1 VRPADKRLVSL
12 ELINQGLSKRQAC
25 GIVQLSGRLL
35 GNQSLKKP
43 NKAVEQ
49 AIEKLT
55 HRHPSWGF
63 WKIYYPLRKDGLVIN
78 HKRLWRVY
86 CQLQL
91 NLPRK
96 KKKRLPERIKQ
107 PLTVPTKA
115 NQMWSMDFMVDVL
128 TDGRCL
134 PTLNVMEDYNR
145 EALAVEV
152 DFSLPARRVIRC
164 LEQLIERHGKPENI
178 RCDNGP
184 EFISSALREWCEQ
197 KGVQLCWI
205 QPGKPTQN
213 AYIERLNGTFRREV
227 LDAYLFSSLGQVR
240 QLVAEWLVEYNTLRP
255 HQALG
260 FLTPT
265 EFKMTG

>member
-1 VRPADKRLVSL
+1 VRPADKRAVSVQL
-12 ELINQGLSKRQAC
+12 FDQGLSKRQAC
-25 GIVQLSGRLL
+25 GIVQLSRRMYGY
-35 GNQSLKKP
+35 QPLKKSDTV
-43 NKAVEQ
+43 VEQ
-49 AIEKLT
+49 AIEKVT
-55 HRHPSWGF
+55 CRHPSWGF
-63 WKIYYPLRKDGLVIN
+63 WKIYYRLRKNGLAIN

-107 PLTVPTKA
+107 PLAVPAKA
-115 NQMWSMDFMVDVL
+115 NQMWSMDFMLDVL
-128 TDGRCL
+128 TDGRCFR
-134 PTLNVMEDYNR
+134 TLNVMEDYNR

-164 LEQLIERHGKPENI
+164 LEQLIERHGQPASI

-184 EFISSALREWCEQ
+184 EFISSALSEWCEQ
-197 KGVQLCWI
+197 KGIQLCWI

-227 LDAYLFSSLGQVR
+227 LNAYLFTSIGQVR
-240 QLVAEWLVEYNTLRP
+240 QVVAEWLVEYNTLRP

-260 FLTPT
+260 FLTPS

>member
-1 VRPADKRLVSL
+1 MYRYQPSKKAD
-12 ELINQGLSKRQAC
+12 Q
-25 GIVQLSGRLL
+25 
-35 GNQSLKKP
+35 P
-43 NKAVEQ
+43 VEQ
-49 AIEKLT
+49 AIEKILSK
-55 HRHPSWGF
+55 HPSWGF
-63 WKIYYPLRKDGLVIN
+63 WKLYHRLRKDGFVIN

-107 PLTVPTKA
+107 PLSVPAMA
-115 NQMWSMDFMVDVL
+115 NQMWSMDFMLDVL
-128 TDGRCL
+128 TDGRCFR
-134 PTLNVMEDYNR
+134 TLNVMEDYNR

-152 DFSLPARRVIRC
+152 DFSLPARRVMRC
-164 LEQLIERHGKPENI
+164 LEQLIERHGQPANI

-184 EFISSALREWCEQ
+184 EFISSALSEWCEQ
-197 KGVQLCWI
+197 KGIQLCWI

-227 LDAYLFSSLGQVR
+227 LDAYLFTSIGQVR
-240 QLVAEWLVEYNTLRP
+240 QVVEEWLVEYNTLRP

-260 FLTPT
+260 FLTPS